1 MLYKGRYKKQQTN
14 YKQNVLYA
22 NKIGAY
28 QTSLKKKKNKDLEGH
43 ACFSAELRILDQRG
57 RAEGQVNNKIEFLE
71 PRDSQNRVCGRF
83 KKICLSLE
91 IVWVESICVKIS
103 NSWP

>member
-28 QTSLKKKKNKDLEGH
+28 QTSLKKQKKT
-43 ACFSAELRILDQRG
+43 RILKG
-57 RAEGQVNNKIEFLE
+57 THVFPLNYESSISEAERKARWIIRLNF
-71 PRDSQNRVCGRF
+71 
-83 KKICLSLE
+83 
-91 IVWVESICVKIS
+91 
-103 NSWP
+103 